1 MKHHNPTFEEL
12 SDWKPAVCFYWSDV
26 VKLSQFGIWKPYMKR
41 SAQRIIIWSDS
52 KEVTPKSILDT
63 SFENIV
69 FLDQEYPRADVKRIE
84 SLKVFLYVTHKKKNF
99 MNLDRFPKAKHV
111 HINHGE
117 SVKGS
122 NSIPEFILYDFLIWA
137 NKDAVKRFSKVFQ
150 PIVEMK
156 SLYMGVPFL
165 EPQVEDLP
173 ADKESFSGATI
184 LYQPT
189 WEGWRES
196 NNYTSIDEIGTMISD
211 FVNNGCGGYRLLFR
225 PHPAIGKRIP
235 GHKEIVRLLRDTAF
249 RDSSA
254 KYWDYEVSDFA
265 ISDVSGASAEYL
277 STKKLLIVPFMQ
289 KHAINGYTP
298 KSLGAE
304 LPFAYIW
311 DISSEQLSDA
321 IASAANDIEL
331 KSNREHEFTRYY
343 SGFESINESAKH
355 FDQVLQ
361 QVTTKK
367 SFRIPSFVRSR
378 ILKLLSIK

>member
-52 KEVTPKSILDT
+52 KEVTPKS
-63 SFENIV
+63 
-69 FLDQEYPRADVKRIE
+69 
-84 SLKVFLYVTHKKKNF
+84 
-99 MNLDRFPKAKHV
+99 
-111 HINHGE
+111 
-117 SVKGS
+117 
-122 NSIPEFILYDFLIWA
+122 
-137 NKDAVKRFSKVFQ
+137 
-150 PIVEMK
+150 
-156 SLYMGVPFL
+156 
-165 EPQVEDLP
+165 
-173 ADKESFSGATI
+173 
-184 LYQPT
+184 
-189 WEGWRES
+189 
-196 NNYTSIDEIGTMISD
+196 
-211 FVNNGCGGYRLLFR
+211 
-225 PHPAIGKRIP
+225 
-235 GHKEIVRLLRDTAF
+235 
-249 RDSSA
+249 
-254 KYWDYEVSDFA
+254 
-265 ISDVSGASAEYL
+265 
-277 STKKLLIVPFMQ
+277 
-289 KHAINGYTP
+289 
-298 KSLGAE
+298 LGAE
-304 LPFAYIW
+304 MPFAYIW